1 LRVRQATKFL
11 TRQFRRS
18 YIPSVEWV
26 VEYTDGF
33 EGWWNSLSEAEQED
47 VNAKVIL
54 LQRYGPALR
63 RPHSDVIASSRHS
76 HMKELIIRHAGGGR
90 TAWST
95 PLTRGVLPF
104 CSWEAARLVTI
115 GGTRSSFR

>member
-1 LRVRQATKFL
+1 
-11 TRQFRRS
+11 
-18 YIPSVEWV
+18 VEWV

-63 RPHSDVIASSRHS
+63 RPPSDVIASSRHS
-76 HMKELIIRHAGGGR
+76 HMKELIIQHAGG
-90 TAWST
+90 TV
-95 PLTRGVLPF
+95 PRGL
-104 CSWEAARLVTI
+104 RL
-115 GGTRSSFR
+115 